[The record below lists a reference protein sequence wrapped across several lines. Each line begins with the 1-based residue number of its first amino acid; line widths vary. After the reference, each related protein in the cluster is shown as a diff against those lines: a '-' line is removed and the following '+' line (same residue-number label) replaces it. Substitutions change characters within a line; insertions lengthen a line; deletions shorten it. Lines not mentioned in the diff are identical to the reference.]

1 MHTQP
6 FTTTEAER
14 ARVVEKRRARRLAHL
29 APELVAALRDIM
41 PYALSRI
48 EDIHADIDE
57 DAPRAEDVRLWTIA
71 SERYTR
77 AETLLAGIDSDLP
90 TEDATVKRL
99 ADTLRHIS
107 CNIGAFEQECK
118 RIEHTDTD
126 EAWALFNRIRN
137 WCRSAL
143 RK

>member
-1 MHTQP
+1 MHTEP
-6 FTTTEAER
+6 FTTTEAAR

-29 APELVAALRDIM
+29 APELVAALRSILQELDGPM
-41 PYALSRI
+41 MGY
-48 EDIHADIDE
+48 
-57 DAPRAEDVRLWTIA
+57 WT
-71 SERYTR
+71 ERMDDLTR
-77 AETLLAGIDSDLP
+77 GAKELLAGIDSDLP

>member
-1 MHTQP
+1 MHTEP

-14 ARVVEKRRARRLAHL
+14 AAARVVEKRRARRLAHL
-29 APELVAALRDIM
+29 APELVAALRSILQELDGPM
-41 PYALSRI
+41 MGY
-48 EDIHADIDE
+48 
-57 DAPRAEDVRLWTIA
+57 WT
-71 SERYTR
+71 ERMDDLTR
-77 AETLLAGIDSDLP
+77 GAKELLAGIDSDLP

-143 RK
+143 RR